1 MAASMTCCHFKYQIH
16 DPFSVNG
23 DTWSLTFVVR
33 MLSLT
38 FSHNLWL
45 EDSRRDSSYYD
56 FRQSNIRF

>member
-1 MAASMTCCHFKYQIH
+1 MAASMTCCQFKYQVRDLLSI
-16 DPFSVNG
+16 NG

-45 EDSRRDSSYYD
+45 EGSRCDSSY
-56 FRQSNIRF
+56 